1 VQLRYGCSIMAPRG
15 DHRPTASST
24 RRRKFERAKTAGIE
38 RMVNGIALTRANDEA
53 RIAVGRERFDVLYEA
68 WRRKKT

>member
-1 VQLRYGCSIMAPRG
+1 
-15 DHRPTASST
+15 
-24 RRRKFERAKTAGIE
+24 
-38 RMVNGIALTRANDEA
+38 MVNGIALTRANDEA